1 MGMLGEA
8 ADPQVLLTTAL
19 HEPRADAGH
28 ELIAGATSHAAVS
41 CQQGTQRPGR
51 ETLSPALSPE
61 KFNVP
66 TDKETYWKGP
76 KVSSRTNKR

>member
-28 ELIAGATSHAAVS
+28 ELIAGATSHAAVP

-51 ETLSPALSPE
+51 ETLSPCTLS
-61 KFNVP
+61 
-66 TDKETYWKGP
+66 
-76 KVSSRTNKR
+76 